1 MFAGN
6 TMLLPKSM
14 TATPEAFNKGQLD
27 RPGPV
32 RRTVHDHR
40 RWTAPRSESR

>member
-14 TATPEAFNKGQLD
+14 TATPEAFNRHSSTGQD
-27 RPGPV
+27 VG
-32 RRTVHDHR
+32 RTVHR
-40 RWTAPRSESR
+40 VVR